1 MNSMIAQVQSLPGLI
16 AKLMPLYQ
24 DAVKTALDVSFC
36 KSIERVFV
44 MGCGDPHHA
53 ALGCE
58 LAFEHLTGLPC
69 EPMTAL
75 QFGRYA
81 AGYLPQP
88 SYGSNLVIG
97 ISVSGAVARTIE
109 ALRMANDAGA
119 MTMALTATADSPI
132 TRHAQRIISSA
143 APGFPEPE
151 GVHTPGVRS
160 YLANQL
166 ALLMIAVRIGEA
178 RGYLLGDEA
187 DNLVKEIDGLSLAAE
202 KTVAIC
208 TQLASSLAEEW
219 KDAKEFVFVGGGP
232 NYASALFSA
241 AKIIEASGDSAIG
254 QETEEWTHLQ
264 YFCRER
270 NTPTFFITAAQ
281 RDDSRI
287 VEAALAARTIRRRV
301 AAVAPESATLLNQ
314 YADRWLPFAHV
325 REMFSPLLAAIPGTL
340 FAAYRAEV
348 LGEPFFRNFTGGR
361 ELTGGNGISR
371 IRSSEIWATP
381 WHE

>member
-24 DAVKTALDVSFC
+24 DAAKVALDESFC

-44 MGCGDPHHA
+44 MGCGDSHHA

-81 AGYLPQP
+81 AGYLPKP
-88 SYGSNLVIG
+88 SHGSNLVIG
-97 ISVSGAVARTIE
+97 ISVSGAVARTVE

-119 MTMALTATADSPI
+119 VTMALTATADSPI
-132 TRHAQRIISSA
+132 THQAQKVLLSA
-143 APGFPEPE
+143 TPAFPEPA

-166 ALLMIAVRIGEA
+166 ALLLIALRIGEA
-178 RGYLLGDEA
+178 RGYLSGDETE
-187 DNLVKEIDGLSLAAE
+187 DLGKEIGDLSLAAE
-202 KTVAIC
+202 NTVAAC

-241 AKIIEASGDSAIG
+241 AKVLEASGDSAIG

-264 YFCRER
+264 YFCCEQ

-281 RDDSRI
+281 RDYSRA
-287 VEAALAARTIRRRV
+287 VEAALAAKTIRRRV
-301 AAVAPESATLLNQ
+301 VAIAPENATLLNQ
-314 YADRWLPFAHV
+314 CADLCLPFAHV
-325 REMFSPLLAAIPGTL
+325 REMFSPLPAAIPGTL

-361 ELTGGNGISR
+361 EMTDGNGISR
-371 IRSSEIWATP
+371 IRTSEIWETP
-381 WHE
+381 WQE